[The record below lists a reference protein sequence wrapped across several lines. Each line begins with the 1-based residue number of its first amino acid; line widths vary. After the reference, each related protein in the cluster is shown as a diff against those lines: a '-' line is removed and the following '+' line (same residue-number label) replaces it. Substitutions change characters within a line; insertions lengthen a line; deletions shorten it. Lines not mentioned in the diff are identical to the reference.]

1 MCNAGKARLFLALQP
16 PSAVQAAL
24 VDHVAACHWPAG
36 AAVYAPADWH
46 LTLHFIGA
54 VPRERL
60 PELCMGL
67 AVALTPFTL
76 PLGKLSAWPHG
87 LAVLL
92 PHSTPPA
99 LLQLHAALAEHLHGL
114 GLHVDTRPY
123 QPHLTLAR
131 RAELAQPAAGPS
143 CDWPVRSYVLMEST
157 GLPEARYRV
166 LQHYGDP
173 EFVGIGPA

>member
-1 MCNAGKARLFLALQP
+1 MASSGTARLFLALQP
-16 PSAVQAAL
+16 PPAVRAAL
-24 VDHVAACHWPAG
+24 ADHVAACQWPAG

-54 VPRERL
+54 VSREQL
-60 PELCMGL
+60 PALRAGL

-76 PLGKLSAWPHG
+76 HLGVPAAWPHG

-92 PHSTPPA
+92 PHGTPPGLGA
-99 LLQLHAALAEHLHGL
+99 LHEALGLRLRGL
-114 GLHVDTRPY
+114 GLRTDARPY
-123 QPHLTLAR
+123 QPHLTVAR
-131 RAELAQPAAGPS
+131 RADPAQPASGPS
-143 CDWPVRSYVLMEST
+143 CDWPVHSYVLMEST

-166 LQHYGDP
+166 LQQYGDP

>member
-1 MCNAGKARLFLALQP
+1 MASSGTARVFLALQP
-16 PSAVQAAL
+16 PAAVQAAL
-24 VDHVAACHWPAG
+24 SEHVAACRWPAG

-54 VPRERL
+54 VPREQL
-60 PELCMGL
+60 PALCTGL
-67 AVALTPFTL
+67 AVALPPFTL
-76 PLGKLSAWPHG
+76 HLGVPAAWPHG

-92 PHSTPPA
+92 PDDAPPA
-99 LLQLHAALAEHLHGL
+99 LLVLHQALGASLHRL
-114 GLHVDTRPY
+114 GLHIDTRPY

-131 RAELAQPAAGPS
+131 RATHAQFAAAPR

-157 GLPEARYRV
+157 GQADARYRV
-166 LQHYGDP
+166 LQHYGDS